1 MASSSRSWWGRV
13 WLLLAAGCAAAP
25 ARWHDDLQ
33 AALQLSRS
41 ERRECVVCFLRP
53 GVELSEHLRA
63 GLGDAEVLA
72 ALREGDFVAVVAS
85 ADTHARL
92 HDEWLGGRD
101 GFGVAVLDAQGSPY
115 AGRPGPQDADEL
127 AAFVR
132 TCAARREV
140 LASRRAM
147 VEQPAV
153 APLDQHALGCLY
165 LELGCRRKAE
175 EQLIPA
181 ATAGVVDARHRLA
194 RLHALDGNVEQARRW
209 LQGAPGTP
217 AAKVTEGYV
226 LFKEREFARAAKVL
240 HDALQA
246 GRVGDDRQFAMLYLG
261 KAWHEDRRDD
271 LAVPLLE
278 SLAAEGTGSV
288 AEAGARHVLRH
299 VREGTRH

>member
-1 MASSSRSWWGRV
+1 MRLASSLCLA
-13 WLLLAAGCAAAP
+13 LLAGCAGGAS
-25 ARWHDDLQ
+25 RWHDDLP
-33 AALQLSRS
+33 AALQLARS

-63 GLGDAEVLA
+63 GLGDAAVLA
-72 ALREGDFVAVVAS
+72 ALRDGDFVAVI
-85 ADTHARL
+85 ADADVRARL

-101 GFGVAVLDAQGSPY
+101 GFGVAVLDAQGEPY
-115 AGRPGPQDADEL
+115 GGRPGPQDADEL

-132 TCAARREV
+132 ACAARRQD
-140 LASRRAM
+140 LASLRAM
-147 VEQPAV
+147 VAQPAV

-181 ATAGVVDARHRLA
+181 ATAGVADARHRLA
-194 RLHALDGNVEQARRW
+194 RLCALDGNVAQARRW

-226 LFKEREFARAAKVL
+226 LFKERQFARAAEVL
-240 HDALQA
+240 HAALQN

-261 KAWHEDRRDD
+261 KAWHEDRRDE

-278 SLAAEGTGSV
+278 SLAAEGTGSI